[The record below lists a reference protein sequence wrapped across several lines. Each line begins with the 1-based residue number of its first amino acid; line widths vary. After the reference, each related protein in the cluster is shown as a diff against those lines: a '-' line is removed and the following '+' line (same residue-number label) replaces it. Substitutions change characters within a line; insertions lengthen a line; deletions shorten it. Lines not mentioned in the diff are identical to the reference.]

1 MSGMISRQENL
12 GSLLADWSGLHGVE
26 ALKVEVA
33 CGSGVAAVHL
43 GVMVVASGYMD
54 SVVVMGV
61 EKMTDVSMPET
72 TAALA

>member
-1 MSGMISRQENL
+1 M
-12 GSLLADWSGLHGVE
+12 
-26 ALKVEVA
+26 
-33 CGSGVAAVHL
+33 AAAHL